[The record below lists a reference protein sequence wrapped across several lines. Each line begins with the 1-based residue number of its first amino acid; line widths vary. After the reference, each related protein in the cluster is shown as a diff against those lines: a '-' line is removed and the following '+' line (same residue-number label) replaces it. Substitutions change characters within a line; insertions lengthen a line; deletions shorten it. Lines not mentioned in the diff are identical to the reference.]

1 MSAISAVSFSARSE
15 RAKIPWSRQ
24 RRLNIDSMVAD
35 ATRAA
40 FWSSH
45 RALKYTATFIKPLTR
60 RRAEL
65 SFQCTKDFPCQNVS
79 LVVSTLDFA
88 YTFECFVVVQICIGD
103 GFTIGC
109 FNRLESMMYR
119 GIFTVQQ
126 TQVSASKEAAA
137 AARARLAANGV
148 VI

>member
-1 MSAISAVSFSARSE
+1 
-15 RAKIPWSRQ
+15 
-24 RRLNIDSMVAD
+24 MVAD

-40 FWSSH
+40 FWSPH

-65 SFQCTKDFPCQNVS
+65 SFQCTKDFPFQNVS

-88 YTFECFVVVQICIGD
+88 YIFGSFVGVQICIGD
-103 GFTIGC
+103 GITIGC
-109 FNRLESMMYR
+109 FNHVEPMMYR
-119 GIFTVQQ
+119 GVFTVQQ

-137 AARARLAANGV
+137 AARARLAANGL
-148 VI
+148 